1 MQSARR
7 RRLFL
12 ALWPTPEF
20 REQLAARIEGWLGDQ
35 VSHAQRPDQWHTTLV
50 FIGWVDAN
58 LVSIVDALA
67 AGIACAP
74 FVLSFDG
81 LEHWRKPRVACLT
94 ASGIP
99 APLRNLVAEL
109 EAALDAAG
117 IGFDRRPYRPHL
129 TLARKVVRLEHAG
142 PIATLEWPVRDFA
155 LIESLSTRAGS
166 RYEPLGCYS
175 CRS

>member
-1 MQSARR
+1 M
-7 RRLFL
+7 
-12 ALWPTPEF
+12 
-20 REQLAARIEGWLGDQ
+20 
-35 VSHAQRPDQWHTTLV
+35 
-50 FIGWVDAN
+50 
-58 LVSIVDALA
+58 
-67 AGIACAP
+67 
-74 FVLSFDG
+74 
-81 LEHWRKPRVACLT
+81 T

-129 TLARKVVRLEHAG
+129 TLARKVVRLEPAG